1 MNMAFSAHLTRAFKT
16 DSRRYRERLCY
27 FRSCRPDDNR
37 WGSASMSIFNKP
49 AVRTFMEQA
58 PKRSYAPKQ
67 TLMLAGDPPQ
77 SLYLILEGSVSILLR
92 SEERLVWKQCVR
104 PSRSRG
110 A

>member
-27 FRSCRPDDNR
+27 FRSCRPDGNR

-58 PKRSYAPKQ
+58 PKRSYAPQQ
-67 TLMLAGDPPQ
+67 TLMLAGAPPQ
-77 SLYLILEGSVSILLR
+77 SIYLILEVR
-92 SEERLVWKQCVR
+92 SEERSVGQVCDSTCQHRWAHDQ
-104 PSRSRG
+104 
-110 A
+110 